1 MKRSLR
7 FICMLIAAVLV
18 TGCFGCSGG
27 STTGGGED
35 HTHTYTEIAA
45 TEATCE
51 NTGNVLYYSCSCG
64 KLFVKNG
71 ETYSETT
78 LEEVTLPEAHAYEK
92 VAKIAETCFETGVR
106 THYVCKKCG
115 KLFVIDG
122 INFVEVTE
130 DELVLAKKE
139 HNFNKEVTTDEYRIS
154 EATDTE
160 PAKYVKSCVCGTA
173 GDITKDVFSY
183 GKTLTDYRAE
193 GSDGYIPRSLTMS
206 LYDAENCVY
215 GFTWNEDSRPARPVL
230 EIKKVGVEG
239 DYQIIGARYE
249 ALTTYKNSTDNS
261 VVTVNYIKVEIELE
275 TATAYEYRVGDMY
288 LNEYTPY
295 ATITTVNPEETGAW
309 RFAHVSDS
317 QVDGGAA
324 GANTGTDFSYVL
336 KNITNEASNR
346 FVIHS
351 GDVVEYSK
359 SENYWTNMLDVNR
372 EYLSK
377 IPVMAISGNHETT
390 YRNGKKETYKHFD
403 YKTPS
408 QSVDLGFYYSFS
420 YGGVKFIMLNTNDLV
435 NEALTLT
442 QYNWLKDELQNKTE
456 KWTVVTM
463 HHPMY
468 SPGKWGSN
476 KEQNGVAI
484 SLTKQLAGL
493 FAEYKVDLVLQGHD
507 HMISRTKA
515 MNKDGVTEETKEN
528 IDGVEYSV
536 NPQGVIYLENGPAG
550 NQVRTVHADADTSLY
565 EYAEGSKSRSWAEIE
580 VNGDTLTVYVKNAA
594 TGAAVNYHVW
604 GIKKT
609 A

>member
-7 FICMLIAAVLV
+7 FICMLIAAILV

-27 STTGGGED
+27 STTGGGT
-35 HTHTYTEIAA
+35 HTHTYKEVAA
-45 TEATCE
+45 SEATCE
-51 NTGNVLYYSCSCG
+51 KTGSELYYTCDCG
-64 KLFVKNG
+64 KIFVKKG
-71 ETYSETT
+71 DTYTETT
-78 LEEVTLPEAHAYEK
+78 LDEVTLPEAHDYRK
-92 VAKIAETCFETGVR
+92 VTKVTETCFETGVK
-106 THYVCKKCG
+106 THYVCRLCG
-115 KLFVIDG
+115 KLFILDG
-122 INFVEVTE
+122 INFVEATE
-130 DELVLAKKE
+130 ADLVIPNRQ

-173 GDITKDVFSY
+173 GDVTKDVFSY

-193 GSDGYIPRSLTMS
+193 GPDGYIPRSLTMS

-239 DYQIIGARYE
+239 DYRTVGARYE
-249 ALTTYKNSTDNS
+249 ALTTYKKSTDNS

-275 TATAYEYRVGDMY
+275 PATRYEYRVGDMY

-317 QVDGGAA
+317 QVENGEDGD
-324 GANTGTDFSYVL
+324 NTGSNFAYVL
-336 KNITNEASNR
+336 DYITANDSNR

-359 SENYWTNMLDVNR
+359 SENYWTNMLDANR

-390 YRNGKKETYKHFD
+390 YRNGKKETYKHFN

-420 YGGVKFIMLNTNDLV
+420 YGGVKFIMLNTNELV
-435 NEALTLT
+435 NDALTLT
-442 QYNWLKDELQNKTE
+442 QYNWLKGELQNKTE

-476 KEQNGVAI
+476 EEQNGVAI

-528 IDGVEYSV
+528 IDGVEYSID
-536 NPQGVIYLENGPAG
+536 PQGVIYLENGPAG
-550 NQVRTVHADADTSLY
+550 SQTRTVHADADTSLY
-565 EYAEGSKSRSWAEIE
+565 EYAENSKIRSWAEIE
-580 VNGDTLTVYVKNAA
+580 VNDDTLTVYVKNAA
-594 TGAAVNYHVW
+594 TGTAANYHVW

-609 A
+609 V

>member
-7 FICMLIAAVLV
+7 FICMLIAAILV

-27 STTGGGED
+27 STTGGGT
-35 HTHTYTEIAA
+35 HTHTYKEVAA
-45 TEATCE
+45 SEATCE
-51 NTGNVLYYSCSCG
+51 KTGNELYYTCDCG
-64 KLFVKNG
+64 KIFVKKG
-71 ETYSETT
+71 DTYTETT
-78 LEEVTLPEAHAYEK
+78 LDEVTLPEAHDYRK
-92 VAKIAETCFETGVR
+92 VTKVTETCFETGVK
-106 THYVCKKCG
+106 THYVCRLCG
-115 KLFVIDG
+115 KLFILDG
-122 INFVEVTE
+122 INFVEATE
-130 DELVLAKKE
+130 ADLVIPNRQ

-173 GDITKDVFSY
+173 GDVTKDVFSY
-183 GKTLTDYRAE
+183 GKTLTDYGAE
-193 GSDGYIPRSLTMS
+193 GPDGYIPRSLTMS

-239 DYQIIGARYE
+239 DYRTVGARYE
-249 ALTTYKNSTDNS
+249 ALTTYKKSTDNS

-275 TATAYEYRVGDMY
+275 PATRYEYRVGDMY

-317 QVDGGAA
+317 QVENGEDGD
-324 GANTGTDFSYVL
+324 NTGSNFAYVL
-336 KNITNEASNR
+336 DYITANDSNR

-359 SENYWTNMLDVNR
+359 SENYWTNMLDANR

-390 YRNGKKETYKHFD
+390 YRNGKKETYKHFN

-420 YGGVKFIMLNTNDLV
+420 YGGVKFIMLNTNELV
-435 NEALTLT
+435 NDALTLT
-442 QYNWLKDELQNKTE
+442 QYNWLKGELQNKTE

-476 KEQNGVAI
+476 EEQNGVAI

-528 IDGVEYSV
+528 IDGVEYSID
-536 NPQGVIYLENGPAG
+536 PQGVIYLENGPAG
-550 NQVRTVHADADTSLY
+550 SQTRTVHADADTSLY
-565 EYAEGSKSRSWAEIE
+565 EYAENSKIRSWAEIE
-580 VNGDTLTVYVKNAA
+580 VNDDTLTVYVKNAA
-594 TGAAVNYHVW
+594 TGTAANYHVW

-609 A
+609 V